1 MISVKPASELHPNLS
16 TGFLFRKPLRIEAA
30 RTLKERGIRMV
41 FSKITES
48 IDNGQSNALILDARG
63 EAKREHSLFWRVIL
77 KMRTRV
83 RK

>member
-48 IDNGQSNALILDARG
+48 IDNGQSNALILVER
-63 EAKREHSLFWRVIL
+63 AKREHSLFWRVIL

-83 RK
+83 Q